1 MGSVWQAEDRF
12 LHRTVAVKLIALSS
26 QADTTARERFAREA
40 QAAAGLSH
48 PNIVTVHDFG
58 VDGDT
63 AFMVLEYLAG
73 PDLASL
79 VKARGPLPVDEALGC
94 LDQAAAGLGAAHAR
108 GILHRDVKPAN
119 LMLNAHGALKVVDFG
134 IAHLAEAAGQLT
146 TANGFVGTLTYSA
159 PERSMGSAATVQSD
173 LYSLGCVAT
182 VLLTGHPPF
191 DGTTGQLLL
200 KHLNDV
206 PSRLSDRRPELPS
219 EVDGFVAWL
228 LEKDPARRPSSADAV
243 RSWIQAHRAT
253 QPAPPTPTARSSSV
267 IVDVPWQAE
276 QDPTRIRPARPEMIQ
291 LPSFVTEPS
300 ADTSSLPVAAAPVQ
314 APAEPVAE
322 AVPASPEPDVVPPT
336 PTVPEQ
342 DPEPEPLP
350 AESAA
355 AEPEVVLPPHSEPV
369 EAEATP
375 VAWEQSGP
383 EDGPVLIVPE
393 PEASPTSLE
402 PEASAT
408 TDEPLV
414 AVESPADDIGVTLL
428 ARPVE
433 PPAASQAPVVA
444 AKRSR
449 SRTPWIVAAVVAV
462 CVLGGS
468 ALIIPTIAPASPPS
482 AAAPAH
488 PPVTTSGGVPPAEF
502 AIGLITK
509 TDTSPVHLQM
519 IDGAQARANE
529 LGARLLTASGDTQ
542 SQIAAI
548 DSLVG
553 QGVKGILI
561 APSDPRDIVPAL
573 RKARAAGVVTIA
585 LNNGPEPLDAVDAVL
600 ATNNFELARLLGRWA
615 AKRVAG
621 TTPVIAT
628 LDLGDGDILGIQRH
642 NGFLQG
648 YGLASGLTKSTRK
661 AVQPKQVACSANTAG
676 GLDDGL
682 TAMQTCL
689 AASPTI
695 NLVYAANDAIAFG
708 AYNALKLAGREK
720 DAIIVTIG
728 GDCEGA
734 NGIADGRLAAIAQ
747 ESPRKMGSLGV
758 EGIVSYVHTG
768 AKPSGYTDTGA
779 TVITNSPQ
787 AGVESRDAA
796 FGLESCWRSR

>member
-1 MGSVWQAEDRF
+1 
-12 LHRTVAVKLIALSS
+12 
-26 QADTTARERFAREA
+26 
-40 QAAAGLSH
+40 
-48 PNIVTVHDFG
+48 
-58 VDGDT
+58 
-63 AFMVLEYLAG
+63 
-73 PDLASL
+73 
-79 VKARGPLPVDEALGC
+79 
-94 LDQAAAGLGAAHAR
+94 
-108 GILHRDVKPAN
+108 
-119 LMLNAHGALKVVDFG
+119 
-134 IAHLAEAAGQLT
+134 
-146 TANGFVGTLTYSA
+146 
-159 PERSMGSAATVQSD
+159 
-173 LYSLGCVAT
+173 
-182 VLLTGHPPF
+182 
-191 DGTTGQLLL
+191 
-200 KHLNDV
+200 
-206 PSRLSDRRPELPS
+206 
-219 EVDGFVAWL
+219 
-228 LEKDPARRPSSADAV
+228 
-243 RSWIQAHRAT
+243 
-253 QPAPPTPTARSSSV
+253 
-267 IVDVPWQAE
+267 
-276 QDPTRIRPARPEMIQ
+276 
-291 LPSFVTEPS
+291 
-300 ADTSSLPVAAAPVQ
+300 
-314 APAEPVAE
+314 
-322 AVPASPEPDVVPPT
+322 
-336 PTVPEQ
+336 
-342 DPEPEPLP
+342 
-350 AESAA
+350 
-355 AEPEVVLPPHSEPV
+355 
-369 EAEATP
+369 
-375 VAWEQSGP
+375 
-383 EDGPVLIVPE
+383 
-393 PEASPTSLE
+393 
-402 PEASAT
+402 
-408 TDEPLV
+408 
-414 AVESPADDIGVTLL
+414 
-428 ARPVE
+428 
-433 PPAASQAPVVA
+433 
-444 AKRSR
+444 
-449 SRTPWIVAAVVAV
+449 
-462 CVLGGS
+462 
-468 ALIIPTIAPASPPS
+468 
-482 AAAPAH
+482 
-488 PPVTTSGGVPPAEF
+488 VTTSGGVPPAEF